1 MAVYST
7 GIAVS
12 WGGTPF
18 TEVTDLQWTYGGGL
32 PKGRGTGDFRWSD
45 EAGTLSVT
53 CLGTANIGTAE
64 WGLRRQLVVTQG
76 SILGAS
82 VTHLTSWAVCE
93 SVNVAYEVN
102 GVTRYTVTFRL
113 LDN

>member
-1 MAVYST
+1 MAVYSAGVT
-7 GIAVS
+7 VS

-18 TEVTDLQWTYGGGL
+18 TEVTDLQWTYGGGM

-45 EAGTLSVT
+45 EAGTLTLT
-53 CLGTANIGTAE
+53 CLGPQNTNITE
-64 WGLRRQLVVTQG
+64 WGLRRQIVITQVIGGG
-76 SILGAS
+76 SF
-82 VTHLTSWAVCE
+82 THLTNWAVCE